1 MSRRRPKSFAQWAIG
16 VVGTVITALI
26 IYQLRIH
33 KAENRLERDLS
44 GIERQLHHN
53 LIPQSPVA
61 HQLSPEEVAAR
72 QEAAR
77 RQAEIESR
85 LAAEHARAAAE
96 ERRKEGAWSEYFTP
110 TQRCLLPESQRMV
123 EVCQANEAK
132 LRARFEA
139 NWAAGNRI

>member
-1 MSRRRPKSFAQWAIG
+1 M
-16 VVGTVITALI
+16 ITALI

-33 KAENRLERDLS
+33 KAENRLERDLA

-77 RQAEIESR
+77 RQAEKEDSQQSTR
-85 LAAEHARAAAE
+85 EPQLKSGGRKVPGPSTSPRHSAACFQNLS
-96 ERRKEGAWSEYFTP
+96 AW
-110 TQRCLLPESQRMV
+110 
-123 EVCQANEAK
+123 
-132 LRARFEA
+132 
-139 NWAAGNRI
+139 